1 MSVSKK
7 LERQSKARQ
16 NARQDGT
23 TFVRFLENLVFLR
36 LITDH
41 YPRSFL
47 DHEYSLFPSVLY
59 RIRGVTYFFHPAAD
73 RYLAYILPMDPIPI
87 SPIVGCSSIG
97 EEGLTLGLTI
107 GIVVLYSG
115 FGM

>member
-1 MSVSKK
+1 MMMT
-7 LERQSKARQ
+7 
-16 NARQDGT
+16 GP

-47 DHEYSLFPSVLY
+47 DHECSYFPSVLY
-59 RIRGVTYFFHPAAD
+59 RVRVTYFFHPAAD
-73 RYLAYILPMDPIPI
+73 KYLAYILPMDPIPI

-97 EEGLTLGLTI
+97 DEGLTLGLTI